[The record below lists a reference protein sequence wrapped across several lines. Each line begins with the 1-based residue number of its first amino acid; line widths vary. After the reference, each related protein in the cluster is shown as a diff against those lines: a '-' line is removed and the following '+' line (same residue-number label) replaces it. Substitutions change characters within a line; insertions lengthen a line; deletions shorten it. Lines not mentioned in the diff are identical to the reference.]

1 MKILWTGLLT
11 LTLLSGVHPQ
21 ETAGEQTDISPLL
34 ELAAFAEGEQ
44 LHVTEYKVVLKE
56 SINIDEAEQVI
67 QQIKAYVSEDQVIEE
82 ETNLARKKTFTNGQK
97 SSDFIE
103 HFTVIT
109 PRDETISTELVYSL
123 TTGGTQTL
131 TTQEIMQQINQIQKR
146 FFSENV
152 TLYTCLKAEDGGII
166 DDVLIYQK
174 FKKAFN
180 ITTIEAATEQRWTSR
195 SGYTSRWNQAIPLPN
210 GAMNVQ
216 FATRTLGGRTIVTIG
231 TPIITAE
238 Y

>member
-11 LTLLSGVHPQ
+11 LTLLTGVHPQ
-21 ETAGEQTDISPLL
+21 ETVGKQSDITPLL
-34 ELAAFAEGEQ
+34 ELAAFAEDEQ
-44 LHVTEYKVVLKE
+44 LDVTEYKVVLKE
-56 SINIDEAEQVI
+56 SINTDKVEQAI
-67 QQIKAYVSEDQVIEE
+67 QQIKAYVSNNQMIEE
-82 ETNLARKKTFTNGQK
+82 ETNLARKIIFTNGQK
-97 SSDFIE
+97 NSDFIE
-103 HFTVIT
+103 RFTVII
-109 PRDETISTELVYSL
+109 PRDETISSEVVYSL

-131 TTQEIMQQINQIQKR
+131 TTQETMQQISQIKKR
-146 FFSENV
+146 FFSKNV

-180 ITTIEAATEQRWTSR
+180 ITTIEAATEQSWTSR
-195 SGYTSRWNQAIPLPN
+195 SGYTSRWSQAIPLPN